1 MKRAAISLISGVAL
15 LALPASALADDRQQG
30 QEGQREQKETVK
42 VPAQVH
48 ETIKSETAGAKIT
61 EIDRNE
67 ENGEVVY
74 QVEFEHAGRNYEM
87 DVASDGTVLRKDKG

>member
-15 LALPASALADDRQQG
+15 LALPASALADDR

-67 ENGEVVY
+67 KNGEVVY